1 MGGMFECPA
10 AFAPFGEVVRWTQD
24 KAPHLTAS
32 FRATVLHG
40 ESQSETAGPSRGGFA
55 ADSFTVLVESRDA
68 FARAVPRA
76 ACPVPGGSS
85 SSCAVPG
92 AQAPGFPSPGDT
104 MTLRDGTVL
113 SVQQVSRDAALGLVI
128 RCTANARAPK

>member
-68 FARAVPRA
+68 FACASGDSTSPRAVQQTRA
-76 ACPVPGGSS
+76 PAARFPT
-85 SSCAVPG
+85 
-92 AQAPGFPSPGDT
+92 APAPALGDT
-104 MTLRDGTVL
+104 LVLGDGTVL
-113 SVQQVSRDAALGLVI
+113 SVQQVSRDASLGLVI

>member
-10 AFAPFGEVVRWTQD
+10 AFAPFGGIVRWTQD

-68 FARAVPRA
+68 FACASGDSTALAPSCKRARQPR
-76 ACPVPGGSS
+76 VS
-85 SSCAVPG
+85 
-92 AQAPGFPSPGDT
+92 APAPALGDT
-104 MTLRDGTVL
+104 LVLGDGTVL
-113 SVQQVSRDAALGLVI
+113 SVQQVSRAPALGLVI